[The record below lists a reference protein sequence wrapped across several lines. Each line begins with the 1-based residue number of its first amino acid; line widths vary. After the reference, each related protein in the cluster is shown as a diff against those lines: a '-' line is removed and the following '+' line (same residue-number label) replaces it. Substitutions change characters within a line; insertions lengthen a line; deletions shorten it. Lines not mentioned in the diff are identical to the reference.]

1 MGSRRSA
8 SAIASIGV
16 GVNVGKLNDRV
27 APGDTF
33 SIVNER

>member
-1 MGSRRSA
+1 VQSQL
-8 SAIASIGV
+8 IGV

-27 APGDTF
+27 AAGDTF